1 VSDQQAG
8 NVSCNDCGVEAS
20 SVAPNYSAFLQAVAK
35 RASVA
40 INEMLCPS
48 CAAAR
53 LSRSALSYDE
63 VQEITED
70 KLSKLGEEDDE

>member
-1 VSDQQAG
+1 
-8 NVSCNDCGVEAS
+8 
-20 SVAPNYSAFLQAVAK
+20 
-35 RASVA
+35 VA